1 MNRASLVMSPGH
13 RPEISDWMEGERQ
26 RERRQKIFNF
36 VKIHELGTDALS
48 AELDSCETGSVKLYH
63 SLQVLTRN
71 IIFLPI
77 H

>member
-1 MNRASLVMSPGH
+1 MNQASLVMSPGH
-13 RPEISDWMEGERQ
+13 RPEIRLDGPGERQ

-63 SLQVLTRN
+63 SLQVFTKN
-71 IIFLPI
+71 IFFLPI